1 MGSAVS
7 PRDITSF
14 YLFMSVETPRS
25 YMQIHAEQRQDTKE
39 KSAKYQ
45 LANQTRMARKDL
57 KFIKC
62 PLLSKWGLEIE
73 TDVYKASVYTNM
85 WILSV
90 HKE

>member
-1 MGSAVS
+1 MVPMGSTVS

-45 LANQTRMARKDL
+45 ACKPNLDGQE
-57 KFIKC
+57 
-62 PLLSKWGLEIE
+62 SLEI
-73 TDVYKASVYTNM
+73 Y
-85 WILSV
+85 
-90 HKE
+90 